1 MTTVYNSRMEKD
13 STKIILQPGHIKAY
27 RFVEKY
33 IIKNVIS
40 PEMEEI
46 AKGIKITIRHTYRII
61 DDLCVLG
68 YLERE
73 QYRRRSIRIIKS
85 LQ

>member
-1 MTTVYNSRMEKD
+1 MPNQE
-13 STKIILQPGHIKAY
+13 TKIILQPGHIKAY

-33 IIKNVIS
+33 IAKNIIS
-40 PEMEEI
+40 PEIGEI
-46 AKGIKITIRHTYRII
+46 SKGIKVTVRHTYRVV

-68 YLERE
+68 YLKRE
-73 QYRRRSIRIIKS
+73 PYRRRSIEILKP

>member
-1 MTTVYNSRMEKD
+1 MEKD
-13 STKIILQPGHIKAY
+13 SSKIILQPGHIKAY
-27 RFVEKY
+27 RFLEKY
-33 IIKNVIS
+33 ITKNVIS
-40 PEMEEI
+40 PEIEEI
-46 AKGIKITIRHTYRII
+46 AKGIKVTVRHTYRII

>member
-1 MTTVYNSRMEKD
+1 MEKQEV
-13 STKIILQPGHIKAY
+13 KIILQPGHIKAF

-33 IIKNVIS
+33 ITKNIIS
-40 PEMEEI
+40 PEIEEI
-46 AKGIKITIRHTYRII
+46 SKGIKLTTRHTYRIV